1 MSTERNSTLDSE
13 NSEQVVRRAAPS
25 RPALDTNDSNASAA
39 SDKVEA
45 MFSSADTIL
54 ALLKVAG
61 EMATNIPYIKV
72 VSGICIHILKMRT
85 EVDIFRT
92 KWKVVMADIE
102 QISKLIDDYY
112 EQVAAAAP
120 EGQQI
125 PEDIQ
130 KAFRSLERQ
139 LEATLVTLDR
149 CQPKRKRDRIW
160 LVLNRTQLISAIDD
174 CGRGIQNELQLFT
187 AKLSLGT
194 RTDTAR
200 ILDAMS
206 KVNIVPIEDTVTAP
220 DLRAPS
226 ETMFGREREIQEIVT
241 TIEQK
246 SPARIAILGPGG
258 MGKTSLAL
266 SVLHH
271 PAIASE
277 FVDARYFV
285 PCDAAQSP
293 EALLLEMASAL
304 GIYTDGSLSLEKKV
318 LAFLRNSKC
327 IMCLD
332 NFETPWDA
340 QTRPIEDL
348 LAKITSIQTITV
360 LVTMRGTERPAK
372 TLWTQPFLE
381 PVTPLSLEAALL
393 TFEAISGKRD
403 DYALKLVQAV
413 ECVPLAVYLLA
424 YLAQSEGTADVW
436 GCWEAEHT
444 SMIHRRAIDQLS
456 SVDFSIMLS
465 LQSPRM
471 TADPDAL
478 VLLGILSMLPDGLQ
492 MAKLQKFQTAFA
504 NLPYMRHALSTLRHN
519 ALVYSPQSGNVSV
532 LSPIRLYM
540 QAKHGPSME
549 SITGLKTYY
558 LPLASQGEN
567 FTVPDVQTEL
577 LPEIGNINFLL
588 GFFFKG
594 AAPHDSI
601 FKPTLQFCKFCQYIN
616 LYEDR
621 LLNLVSASAQISDYG
636 IKGDC
641 LFLQAK
647 CCQFTSQ
654 AAKAEEYYK
663 QALAM
668 HEQAEDLAE
677 QAHDLE
683 YIGRLYIQLSRKDE
697 AVDNLKKAL
706 ELHTKVGNKLGQGYD
721 LHNLG
726 RISLGIAKFDEAR
739 EYLNRAQELHVETN
753 TILGQAYNIG
763 YLGTIHM
770 QLAEYELG
778 KEKMKQALELHLQVR
793 DILGQAN
800 VVQDLG
806 RINIHLE
813 QLEDAKTNFNEALS
827 LHKEACDFL
836 GQANDLHFLGE
847 IHYKQNELDLGKD
860 YLDKALLLHQQESDI
875 HGQANDY
882 QELAHISMQHADTE
896 TATNLLHKALKLHKQ
911 VGDQHGH
918 AEDLLSLGRID
929 RFNNETSEAII
940 KFTKAKDIYAYCQ
953 DKNGLAGA
961 LHFLGESYITL
972 EQFDNALNNL
982 NEALKL
988 HEETG
993 AQLGGG
999 TDLQQIGY
1007 VYMRTSKFDLAKE
1020 YLDKAITAHQ
1030 SIDHILGQ
1038 AYDYHYLGQ
1047 LHVNM
1052 SDLEGAITQ
1061 FEKAVE
1067 LYEQGSDI
1075 LGLANSLTMLGQIH
1089 MKHLHLEEAE
1099 KYLSQALPLHT
1110 KAGIKNSQS
1119 LELKYL
1125 GMIHTELSQFPE
1137 AEEEFRE
1144 ALRIYTEMGSQQEMI
1159 NTYKAWGHLYK
1170 KMSRMQDAEAMWM
1183 QAILLQNQMNTSTQ

>member
-1 MSTERNSTLDSE
+1 MSTEQDTNLQ
-13 NSEQVVRRAAPS
+13 NSEEVVRRAVSS
-25 RPALDTNDSNASAA
+25 RPALSTNDYSISIT
-39 SDKVEA
+39 SGKVDA
-45 MFSSADTIL
+45 MFNSADTIL
-54 ALLKVAG
+54 ALLKEAG
-61 EMATNIPYIKV
+61 ELATNIPYIKAI
-72 VSGICIHILKMRT
+72 SGICIHILKMKT
-85 EVDIFRT
+85 EVDRFRD
-92 KWKVVMADIE
+92 KWNIVMADVE
-102 QISKLIDDYY
+102 QINKLIEDYY
-112 EQVAAAAP
+112 EQLAATSP
-120 EGQQI
+120 EGQII

-130 KAFRSLERQ
+130 EAFRSLERQ
-139 LEATLVTLDR
+139 LEDTLITLDR
-149 CQPKRKRDRIW
+149 CQSKRKRNRIW
-160 LVLNRTQLISAIDD
+160 LVLNRAQLTSAIDD
-174 CGRGIQNELQLFT
+174 CERGVRNELQLLT
-187 AKLSLGT
+187 TKLSLGI

-200 ILDAMS
+200 ILDAIS
-206 KVNIVPIEDTVTAP
+206 KVNIVPVEDTVAAP
-220 DLRAPS
+220 DLRAPPD
-226 ETMFGREREIQEIVT
+226 TMFGREREIQEVVT
-241 TIEQK
+241 TIQQK
-246 SPARIAILGPGG
+246 SPARITILGPGG

-271 PAIASE
+271 PDIASE

-285 PCDAAQSP
+285 PCDAAQSA

-304 GIYTDGSLSLEKKV
+304 GIYIDDSSSLERKV

-327 IMCLD
+327 IICLD

-340 QTRPIEDL
+340 QTRAVEEL
-348 LAKITSIQTITV
+348 LAKITSIQSITV

-381 PVTPLSLEAALL
+381 PLTPLSLEAALQ

-403 DYALKLVQAV
+403 DYATKLVQAV

-424 YLAQSEGTADVW
+424 YLAQSEGTTDVW
-436 GCWEAEHT
+436 GRWEAEHT
-444 SMIHRRAIDQLS
+444 SMVHRRAIDQLS

-471 TADPDAL
+471 MADPNAL

-504 NLPYMRHALSTLRHN
+504 NLPYMRHGLSTLRHN

-540 QAKHGPSME
+540 QAKHGPSVE

-558 LPLASQGEN
+558 LPLASQGEH

-577 LPEIGNINFLL
+577 LPEIGNLNFLL
-588 GFFFKG
+588 GFFFKDA
-594 AAPHDSI
+594 AAPHDSL

-621 LLNLVSASAQISDYG
+621 LLILVSASAQASDFG

-654 AAKAEEYYK
+654 AADAEKYYK
-663 QALAM
+663 EALAM
-668 HEQAEDLAE
+668 HEQAQDLAE

-683 YIGRLYIQLSRKDE
+683 YIGRLYIQLSKKDE
-697 AVDNLKKAL
+697 AAESLKKAL
-706 ELHTKVGNKLGQGYD
+706 ELHTQVGNKMGQGYD
-721 LHNLG
+721 LQNLG
-726 RISLGIAKFDEAR
+726 RISLGIAKFNEAR
-739 EYLNRAQELHVETN
+739 DYLNRAQALHLETN
-753 TILGQAYNIG
+753 TVLGQAYNIG
-763 YLGTIHM
+763 YLGAIHM
-770 QLAEYELG
+770 QLAEYEPA

-800 VVQDLG
+800 IVQDLG

-813 QLEDAKTNFNEALS
+813 KLEEAEANFHKALS

-836 GQANDLHFLGE
+836 GQANDLNFLGE
-847 IHYKQNELDLGKD
+847 VCYKQNKLVLGKQ
-860 YLDKALLLHQQESDI
+860 YLEKALILHQQESNI
-875 HGQANDY
+875 QGQANDY
-882 QELAHISMQHADTE
+882 QELAHILMQQADAG
-896 TATNLLHKALKLHKQ
+896 TATDLLHKALDLHKQ
-911 VGDQHGH
+911 VEDQHGQ

-929 RFNNETSEAII
+929 RFNKNTPDAII
-940 KFTKAKDIYAYCQ
+940 KFTEAKKIYTYCQ

-961 LHFLGESYITL
+961 LHLLGESYITL
-972 EQFDNALNNL
+972 EKFDDALNNL

-1007 VYMRTSKFDLAKE
+1007 LYMIMSEFQLAKE
-1020 YLDKAITAHQ
+1020 YLNKAITAHK
-1030 SIDHILGQ
+1030 SINHVVGQ

-1047 LHVNM
+1047 VHLTT
-1052 SDLEGAITQ
+1052 SDFEGAMTQ

-1067 LYEQGSDI
+1067 LYEQGDDI
-1075 LGLANSLTMLGQIH
+1075 LGLSNSLTMLGQIH

-1099 KYLSQALPLHT
+1099 RYLSQALSLHT
-1110 KAGIKNSQS
+1110 KAGVKYNQALESQ
-1119 LELKYL
+1119 YL
-1125 GMIHTELSQFPE
+1125 GMIHTEVSQFE
-1137 AEEEFRE
+1137 KAEEEFKD
-1144 ALRIYTEMGSQQEMI
+1144 ALRIYTELGLQQDMI
-1159 NTYKAWGHLYK
+1159 NTYKLWGQLYK
-1170 KMSRMQDAEAMWM
+1170 KMSRMHDAEAMWM
-1183 QAILLQNQMNTSTQ
+1183 QAILLQNQMNSVTQ